1 MVKKYYKIKTMIIA
15 TDELYI
21 KAKSLQKAIEV
32 ANDLPINCYFADR
45 DEEYSEHGYE
55 SEMTVEK
62 VEVLN
67 VEEIIKKDL
76 RFEIDF
82 LELQSDL

>member
-1 MVKKYYKIKTMIIA
+1 MAKKYYKIKTMIVA
-15 TDELYI
+15 TDELFI
-21 KAKSLQKAIEV
+21 KANSLEKAVEI
-32 ANDLPINCYFADR
+32 ANDLPINCYFTDI

-62 VEVLN
+62 IEVLN

-76 RFEIDF
+76 RFEPDF